1 VGRVNVKKVLKGCL
15 SIIFITIISIV
26 LIISIRQGIIY
37 LWSKKIDKKVDDR
50 EYIESLTDELSIQR
64 RIQANLNNGQTLYLK
79 DSRLTNEPKQFY
91 HLDKTRYAKGFDL
104 EEVMSMKIGIRIDD
118 KYFEQVDLKT
128 LHLPELTFEDENNE
142 IIIKHNGEVSKVKPE
157 NNIDNWQLTQFNDT
171 SLIINGY
178 DDGKNESYLITFS
191 DDDIEVIP
199 LTLDNLINKNKIN
212 EFEKLLLAQS
222 DKINDESRFLPY
234 DIRFFWDRDKKT
246 FHPIHDDDLLSQDGE
261 SVLLNYDDQYNNNK
275 IVIQPTEEYIKGTD
289 QVETIKVPRSA
300 IKKRSSIDGIYHFGA
315 IKILSFTSDRI
326 IFTSFLPGVIVGH
339 VGTLHI
345 TVDLTNKKPHYTII
359 YEEEI

>member
-1 VGRVNVKKVLKGCL
+1 MKKVLKGCL

-50 EYIESLTDELSIQR
+50 EYIQSLADELSIQR
-64 RIQANLNNGQTLYLK
+64 RVQATLNGQTLYLK

-91 HLDKTRYAKGFDL
+91 HLDKTRYAKDFDL
-104 EEVMSMKIGIRIDD
+104 EDVLSMRIGIRIDD
-118 KYFEQVDLKT
+118 KYFDQVDLKT

-142 IIIKHNGEVSKVKPE
+142 IIIKHNGDVSKVTSEK
-157 NNIDNWQLTQFNDT
+157 NIDNWHLTQFNDT

-178 DDGKNESYLITFS
+178 DDGENESYLITFS
-191 DDDIEVIP
+191 DDIEVIP
-199 LTLDNLINKNKIN
+199 LTLDNLINENKID

-222 DKINDESRFLPY
+222 DKINDENRFLPY
-234 DIRFFWDRDKKT
+234 DIRLVWDRDEKT
-246 FHPIHDDDLLSQDGE
+246 FQTIHDDDLLSQDGE

-289 QVETIKVPRSA
+289 QIETIKVPRSA

-315 IKILSFTSDRI
+315 IEILSFTSDRI
-326 IFTSFLPGVIVGH
+326 IFKSFLPGVIVGH

-345 TVDLTNKKPHYTII
+345 TVDITNKKPHYTII